1 METTN
6 EAMVEL
12 CQQLTE
18 MKQEEGKNI
27 TKLISRIEELTK
39 LSELDRPRAP
49 Q

>member
-18 MKQEEGKNI
+18 MNQEQGKQISE
-27 TKLISRIEELTK
+27 LIS
-39 LSELDRPRAP
+39 
-49 Q
+49 